1 MLGGGSV
8 LMWGGMMGMV
18 GTRAAAALPP
28 VDTTFA
34 DTTFEATAFNPT
46 TLRIAAL
53 DGGRS
58 EAATGQQAQVDE
70 GLIDRGQSLYEA
82 GRYQEALR
90 VLKQQL
96 AEAQQAGQATTQA
109 ATLGNMALVYQALG
123 EPDRAQATIAQAQ
136 AILNTDATASSSP
149 SQLSTALLSIQA
161 QIHLNRGEAKA
172 ALEVWQRV
180 EQQYRRMADMQPSS
194 VTSTQME
201 QGQIQRVQI
210 HQAQALQQLGFYGR
224 ALKQLVALK
233 TEIQAQ
239 PDNAAKLAQLR
250 VLGDAFQLTGDATQ
264 ARESLDEALELSQT
278 LADSEDVRTR
288 VQLAQETAALR
299 LSLGNVDQA
308 EQKWDA
314 AIAQYQ
320 QAAEMAPTTVLR
332 LQAQVNQLTVRLA
345 QKDWTAAEALIRPIQ
360 RELADVPPS
369 LDAVYAQ
376 LQFAQGLMQ
385 LPQRFQSQRLTAQ
398 MTAQTLAQA
407 LEQAKRLGD
416 GRSQSYALGYLGQL
430 YQQSE
435 QTDDALAL
443 TRRALR
449 LAEQMEAPE
458 IRYRWYWQLGQ
469 LLKQEGDRDGAIG
482 AYDAAI
488 ADLKILRGDLAA
500 VNRDVQFS
508 FRESVEPVYR
518 ESVALLLEGDGSRA
532 KTKASIKAST
542 KASAKASSPNVV
554 LNNADPKILD
564 KARRRIEDL
573 QLAELDNFFR
583 EACLDSQTV
592 LLDKVVDQDNPTAA
606 VIYPIILENK
616 LEVIVKVPQQPLRQY
631 TIDQSQEEVETVAK
645 QLQESLLEP
654 DETFE
659 VKQLSK
665 QLYDWLIQPIE
676 QELDAVDTLVFVL
689 DGPLRSVPMAVLYDG
704 DQYLVENYAVAL
716 SLGLQLID
724 PKPLTQTR
732 LEVLAAGLAEP
743 PEDFQQ
749 FSPLPQVSE
758 EIAGISKTVSQSKQ
772 LLDQDFTREQFETSM
787 NEVPFNVVHLATHGQ
802 FSSDADKT
810 FVLAADGPIK
820 VNDFDTLLR
829 NRATRQQE
837 PIELLVL
844 SACQTAT
851 GDDRAALGLAGV
863 AVRAGARSTLA
874 SLWNIGDSSTSLLV
888 SEFYRELANEKI
900 SKAEAL
906 RRAQLKLL
914 NDDSGFSRPS
924 AWAPYVLVGNW
935 L

>member
-1 MLGGGSV
+1 MLWAVLGGS
-8 LMWGGMMGMV
+8 
-18 GTRAAAALPP
+18 AAAEAYIRED
-28 VDTTFA
+28 VTA
-34 DTTFEATAFNPT
+34 DRRGDGTGFQAAMV
-46 TLRIAAL
+46 RVAAL
-53 DGGRS
+53 DSAVPDAVGAGES
-58 EAATGQQAQVDE
+58 QLSQSASGQD
-70 GLIDRGQSLYEA
+70 LYES
-82 GRYQEALR
+82 GRYQEALK

-96 AEAQQAGQATTQA
+96 TDAQQAEQITLQA

-123 EPDRAQATIAQAQ
+123 EPDRAEGAIAQAQ
-136 AILNTDATASSSP
+136 ALLRTNATVSNASPLATS
-149 SQLSTALLSIQA
+149 LLSIQA
-161 QIHLNRGEAKA
+161 QLQLHRGEAKA
-172 ALEVWQRV
+172 ALEAWQQV
-180 EQQYRRMADMQPSS
+180 ETQYRRLAEAQSS
-194 VTSTQME
+194 SGE
-201 QGQIQRVQI
+201 QAQSYQAQIQQVQI
-210 HQAQALQQLGFYGR
+210 NQAQALQQLGFYGR
-224 ALKQLVALK
+224 ALQQLVALK
-233 TEIQAQ
+233 AEIEAQ
-239 PDNAAKLAQLR
+239 PDDAAKLSQLR
-250 VLGDAFQLTGDATQ
+250 VLGDAFQLTGDVSQ
-264 ARESLDEALELSQT
+264 ARESLTGALEMSKT
-278 LADSEDVRTR
+278 LATSVDSSTR
-288 VQLAQETAALR
+288 LQLNLETAALR
-299 LSLGNVDQA
+299 LSLGNVEQA
-308 EQKWDA
+308 EGKWEA

-320 QAAEMAPTTVLR
+320 EAAEIAPTTVLR

-345 QKDWTAAEALIRPIQ
+345 QKNWDAAEALIRPIQ
-360 RELADVPPS
+360 RELADVPPG

-385 LPQRFQSQRLTAQ
+385 LPRRFQAQRL
-398 MTAQTLAQA
+398 TAQTLAQA
-407 LEQAKRLGD
+407 LEQAKLLGD

-430 YQQSE
+430 YQQT
-435 QTDDALAL
+435 QQPDDALAL
-443 TRRALR
+443 TQRALG

-469 LLKQEGDRDGAIG
+469 LLKQAGDRDGAIG

-518 ESVALLLEGDGSRA
+518 ESVALLLEGDGSGAQSNGVKANA
-532 KTKASIKAST
+532 KAN
-542 KASAKASSPNVV
+542 AKASSPNVV
-554 LNNADPKILD
+554 LNNADPDILD

-592 LLDKVVDQDNPTAA
+592 LLDKVVDEDNPTAA
-606 VIYPIILENK
+606 VVYPIILEDK

-631 TIDQSQEEVETVAK
+631 TINQSQVEVEKVAK

-676 QELDAVDTLVFVL
+676 SELDAVDTLVFVL

-743 PEDFQQ
+743 PADYQQ
-749 FSPLPQVSE
+749 FSSLPQVSE
-758 EIAGISKTVSQSKQ
+758 EIAGIGKTVSQSKQ
-772 LLDQDFTREQFETSM
+772 LLDQDFTRQQFETSM
-787 NEVPFNVVHLATHGQ
+787 NESPFNVVHLATHGQ
-802 FSSDADKT
+802 FSSDANQT
-810 FVLAADGPIK
+810 FVLAADGPIY
-820 VNDFDTLLR
+820 VNQFDDLLR
-829 NRATRQQE
+829 SRATQQQA

-851 GDDRAALGLAGV
+851 GDDRATLGLAGV

-874 SLWNIGDSSTSLLV
+874 SLWNIGDSSTSLLI
-888 SEFYRELANEKI
+888 SEFYQELADADV

-906 RRAQLKLL
+906 RRAQIKLL
-914 NDDSGFSRPS
+914 KGDAGFDRPS